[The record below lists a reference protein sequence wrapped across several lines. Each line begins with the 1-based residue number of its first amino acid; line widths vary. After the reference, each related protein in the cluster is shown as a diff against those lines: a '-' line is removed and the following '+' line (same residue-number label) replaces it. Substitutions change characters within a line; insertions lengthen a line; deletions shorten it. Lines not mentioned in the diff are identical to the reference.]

1 MPMVKIT
8 NVINEK
14 NKMHPS
20 KEVENS
26 LKSFARSY
34 HSVFLKRK
42 TTSCPKDIQCGTNL
56 LN

>member
-14 NKMHPS
+14 NKMRPS

-26 LKSFARSY
+26 LKAFARSY
-34 HSVFLKRK
+34 HSVFLKSLDHSIK
-42 TTSCPKDIQCGTNL
+42 WVDN
-56 LN
+56 